1 MKANEL
7 VVGKKYWCG
16 WASRSAWFV
25 RFETHTWCGKT
36 EKIAVFRDVC
46 DCYIECNVEQVERWV
61 SERQEVLA
69 MYEQSLLCGIMND
82 WYGSMED
89 LFQDLKHYGF
99 EVLESNRESITVS
112 CNDDGD
118 YVQIELVL
126 GGTERTIVVEDFEE
140 IYREEAQAS
149 GIKPPMAGTKPCR
162 NKREG

>member
-1 MKANEL
+1 
-7 VVGKKYWCG
+7 
-16 WASRSAWFV
+16 
-25 RFETHTWCGKT
+25 
-36 EKIAVFRDVC
+36 
-46 DCYIECNVEQVERWV
+46 
-61 SERQEVLA
+61 

-89 LFQDLKHYGF
+89 LFQNLKHYGF

-140 IYREEAQAS
+140 IYREEA
-149 GIKPPMAGTKPCR
+149 
-162 NKREG
+162 